1 MKLNRAWLWSGVLVL
16 AVAVAAGV
24 LLPSFIR
31 ARSTS
36 GSHACINNLRIIDA
50 AKEQAAYNK
59 ELPPDADCDDPTN
72 KAAANQ
78 YIKGKAT
85 PICPNG
91 GTYTY
96 GTVTNEPSC
105 SLFNPR
111 KKKTYDHSVRFR
123 P

>member
-1 MKLNRAWLWSGVLVL
+1 MKMNKAWIWGGVLVL

-24 LLPSFIR
+24 LLPSFIK
-31 ARSTS
+31 ARSTP

-72 KAAANQ
+72 KAAVNQ

-91 GTYTY
+91 GTYKY

-105 SLFNPR
+105 SLFNPKDR
-111 KKKTYDHSVRFR
+111 KTYKHSVGFR
-123 P
+123 L